1 MEISQEAEMMYHA
14 TIRNALTTYDLM
26 IKEGVS
32 PEQARSV
39 LPQNMMTSWVWS
51 GSLDAFARM
60 CILRCAKDTQAET
73 RIVANVI
80 YAEMLKLFPVSW
92 VALMNDVET
101 DECVSC
107 GGPAATDFCEFC
119 LNEE

>member
-51 GSLDAFARM
+51 GSLDAFADM
-60 CILRCAKDTQAET
+60 CVLRCAKDTQFET
-73 RIVANVI
+73 QIVASVI
-80 YAEMLKLFPVSW
+80 YAEMLKLYPVSW
-92 VALMNDVET
+92 AALMENNT
-101 DECVSC
+101 DDE
-107 GGPAATDFCEFC
+107 
-119 LNEE
+119 